1 MIQMPARIHLF
12 ERLFVIKGITSE
24 HILDDRLLMEEIVH
38 HLGCIKP
45 YKSWETLPTS
55 TGDRRISAVKSIFVH
70 DAMCIQCIHVTTR
83 FGDVCC
89 LWMCPKLAHQKIVI
103 SPPKEIE

>member
-24 HILDDRLLMEEIVH
+24 YILDDRLLMEEIVH

-45 YKSWETLPTS
+45 CKSWETLPTS
-55 TGDRRISAVKSIFVH
+55 TGFLAGFQPSRVSSCMMPCASSASMLPPDSVMF
-70 DAMCIQCIHVTTR
+70 AA
-83 FGDVCC
+83 FGCAQSWPIKRPSFRTKRD
-89 LWMCPKLAHQKIVI
+89 
-103 SPPKEIE
+103 